1 MSWWLTCACGTT
13 FGLLAFALIALG
25 IVAWIELSKE
35 DPRWWKRR

>member
-25 IVAWIELSKE
+25 IVEWI
-35 DPRWWKRR
+35 